1 MKISE
6 IKNLIR
12 EVPDFP
18 KPGIMFKDITPIL
31 SHPGALH
38 SLNVHFDKAIN
49 GIPFDMVAGLE
60 SRGFI
65 FGASYAHHT
74 NKGLVLVRKPGKL
87 PSAVYAK
94 EYQLEYGSSKFEIH
108 KDAIKPGQKVIIFDD
123 LLATGGTAKTASELI
138 EMCGGK
144 VVGLCFL
151 IELSFLKGREN
162 FAQYP
167 VYSLIQFE

>member
-49 GIPFDMVAGLE
+49 GISFDMVVGLE

-65 FGASYAHHT
+65 FGASYALHT
-74 NKGLVLVRKPGKL
+74 NKGFVLVRKPGKL
-87 PSAVYAK
+87 PSATYSK
-94 EYQLEYGSSKFEIH
+94 EYQLEYGNSKFEIH
-108 KDAIKPGQKVIIFDD
+108 TDAIPPGQKVIIFDD
-123 LLATGGTAKTASELI
+123 LLATGGTAKTACELI

-144 VVGLCFL
+144 VAGLCFL

-162 FAQYP
+162 FTQYP
-167 VYSLIQFE
+167 VYSLLQFE